1 MRNAFRNAKRM
12 VDMTVTTPTLKEL
25 TSRGLVYAPGVWDG
39 LTARLAEQ
47 AGFSALCASGFAV
60 SAALGLPDAELYT
73 MTENLQAV
81 RTIRESSKLPL
92 VADIDTGYGNAVNAA
107 RTAAKFVDAGAQGLF
122 IEDQVSPKSCPICVG
137 EPVELVDVAEATG
150 KIRAVRDSIPDH
162 VLLIARTDSRG
173 DDAISRAQ
181 AYVNA
186 GADMIMPVTKTFE
199 TVEEWERC
207 HDEVGVPLMATLTAS
222 TWTERDFTP
231 EVLDRIG
238 VRLALLPTQVLMA
251 VTGAAQETLRRL
263 ARGEAPTSVS
273 ADALSHH
280 EFVDLI
286 GFPEVEAMQR
296 KYLPAES
303 KR

>member
-1 MRNAFRNAKRM
+1 M
-12 VDMTVTTPTLKEL
+12 

-47 AGFSALCASGFAV
+47 AGFDALCASGFAV

-81 RTIRESSKLPL
+81 RTIGESSTLPL

-107 RTAAKFVDAGAQGLF
+107 RTASRFVDAGVQGMF
-122 IEDQVSPKSCPICVG
+122 MEDQVSPKSCPICVG
-137 EPVELVDVAEATG
+137 EPVDLVDVPVATG
-150 KIRAVRDSIPDH
+150 KIRAVRDSIPDD

-173 DDAISRAQ
+173 DDAIRRAQ
-181 AYVNA
+181 AYVEA

-199 TVEEWERC
+199 TIEEWERC
-207 HDEVGVPLMATLTAS
+207 HREVGVPLMATLTAS

-251 VTGAAQETLRRL
+251 ATGAAREALRRL
-263 ARGEAPTSVS
+263 AGGEPPASVS

-296 KYLPAES
+296 KYLPAEAN
-303 KR
+303 R

>member
-1 MRNAFRNAKRM
+1 
-12 VDMTVTTPTLKEL
+12 MTESAPTLKEL

-39 LTARLAEQ
+39 LTARLADQ

-73 MTENLQAV
+73 MTENLNAV
-81 RTIRESSKLPL
+81 RTIVESSKLPL

-107 RTAAKFVDAGAQGLF
+107 RTASKFVDAGVQGMF
-122 IEDQVSPKSCPICVG
+122 MEDQVSPKSCPICVG
-137 EPVELVDVAEATG
+137 EPVDLIDVAEATG
-150 KIRAVRDSIPDH
+150 KIHAVRDSIPDG

-173 DDAISRAQ
+173 DDAIRRAQ
-181 AYVNA
+181 AYVEA

-199 TVEEWERC
+199 TIEEWERC
-207 HDEVGVPLMATLTAS
+207 HEEVGVPLMATLTAS

-251 VTGAAQETLRRL
+251 ATGAAQEALRRL
-263 ARGEAPTSVS
+263 ARGEAPAAVS
-273 ADALSHH
+273 ADALSHQD
-280 EFVDLI
+280 FVNLI
-286 GFPEVEAMQR
+286 GFPEVEAKQR
-296 KYLPAES
+296 KYLPAEA

>member
-1 MRNAFRNAKRM
+1 MSA
-12 VDMTVTTPTLKEL
+12 PTLKQL
-25 TSRGLVYAPGVWDG
+25 TEAGLVYAPGVWDG

-47 AGFSALCASGFAV
+47 AGFDALCASGFAV

-73 MTENLQAV
+73 MSENLHAV

-107 RTAAKFVDAGAQGLF
+107 RTAEKFVDAGVQGMF
-122 IEDQVSPKSCPICVG
+122 MEDQVSPKSCPICVG
-137 EPVELVDVAEATG
+137 EPVALVDVAEATG
-150 KIRAVRDSIPDH
+150 KIRAVRDSIPDT

-173 DDAISRAQ
+173 DDAIRRAQ
-181 AYVNA
+181 AYVDA

-199 TVEEWERC
+199 SIEEWERC

-251 VTGAAQETLRRL
+251 ATGAAREALRRL
-263 ARGEAPTSVS
+263 AGGEAPASVS

-286 GFPEVEAMQR
+286 GFPEVEAKQR

-303 KR
+303 VR